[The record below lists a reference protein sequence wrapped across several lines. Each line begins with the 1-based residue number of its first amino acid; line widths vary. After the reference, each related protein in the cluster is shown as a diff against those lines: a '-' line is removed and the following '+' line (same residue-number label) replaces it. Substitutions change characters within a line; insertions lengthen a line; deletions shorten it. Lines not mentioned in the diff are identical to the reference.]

1 MLVPRLVEDLPHQ
14 VYSIAGGG
22 RHTMGVLSR
31 KRDGA
36 RRLYAWGRGD
46 DGQLGCGERLAMSAK
61 PIRVRTAGENIAL
74 ISCGWS
80 HSFCVIEKNYT
91 PKLQGYR
98 RSGSTRVSVRF
109 PSMPFRP
116 YGSAADESRPSLW
129 ERVKASDVL
138 SFGNIDGGMA
148 QLLNTLILFLLML
161 QLLHFRVGFEEPVI
175 VSRVLPAAAWTVFI
189 SNVGFAIY
197 GDLLSKRYGCACAC
211 DQRLFDCLCSD
222 ATRTRP
228 SLQFLMALTQFS
240 SSPLRC

>member
-1 MLVPRLVEDLPHQ
+1 MELWSWGWNQYGQLGYKSDSSCVLVPRMVEDLPHE
-14 VYSIAGGG
+14 VYKVAGGG
-22 RHTMGVLSR
+22 RHTLGVLTR
-31 KRDGA
+31 KHDGA

-46 DGQLGCGERLAMSAK
+46 DGQLGNGERIPMSAA

-91 PKLQGYR
+91 PKQLGYKSR
-98 RSGSTRVSVRF
+98 ASTRVSMRF

-116 YGSAADESRPSLW
+116 YGSGELEARASLW
-129 ERVKASDVL
+129 EMFKASDL
-138 SFGNIDGGMA
+138 FSFGNIDGGMA

-161 QLLHFRVGFEEPVI
+161 QLLHFRVGFAEPVI

-197 GDLLSKRYGCACAC
+197 GDVLSKR
-211 DQRLFDCLCSD
+211 
-222 ATRTRP
+222 
-228 SLQFLMALTQFS
+228 
-240 SSPLRC
+240 